1 MQNLNTNEILPYQTQ
16 FLKVYEAKGKSANSL
31 KCYRLDF
38 ECFNDFISEYKNLDF
53 NDTVVREFEDFLEK
67 KYASINS
74 RRRKLQ
80 TLRLFFDFLVEKKA
94 YPENPIK
101 KIASAPKS
109 LLPPSPTTYPE
120 IFMAQEALKKQ
131 KEATT
136 NDLQKLVILR
146 NAVMFTLIYEAGLSV
161 APLAKLKKDN
171 LYIGENEI
179 RVIVTPKKR
188 DPYSI
193 PVPLEYKNLFEDY
206 LELYEKVL
214 NETGKDID
222 DLFFFAN
229 AYKIIRGSLSP
240 RGIEDI
246 FHKFSKDLTEQIT
259 PKSLRQSCIVK
270 WLVEKQPEVT
280 IKEWLGL
287 APSYSMALYKKYI
300 EDQRNAE
307 KPEDQLDYKGIN
319 FSW

>member
-1 MQNLNTNEILPYQTQ
+1 MNNLNTNEILPYQNQ
-16 FLKVYEAKGKSANSL
+16 FLKAYEAKGKSANSL

-38 ECFNDFISEYKNLDF
+38 ECFNEFIANYKNVDF
-53 NDTVVREFEDFLEK
+53 NNTVVREFENFLEK
-67 KYASINS
+67 KYSSINS

-80 TLRLFFDFLVEKKA
+80 TLRLFFDYLVEKKA

-120 IFMAQEALKKQ
+120 IFMAQELLKKQ
-131 KEATT
+131 KNAAE
-136 NDLQKLVILR
+136 NDLQKLVTLR
-146 NAVMFTLIYEAGLSV
+146 NSVMFVLVYEAGLSV

-171 LYIGENEI
+171 LYIGDNEI
-179 RVIVTPKKR
+179 RVIVTPDKR
-188 DPYSI
+188 DLYSI
-193 PVPLEYKNLFEDY
+193 PVPVEYKELFNEY

-214 NETGKDID
+214 ADSGKDFD

-246 FHKFSKDLTEQIT
+246 FHKFSKELPEQIT

-270 WLVEKQPEVT
+270 WLAEKQPETT

-300 EDQRNAE
+300 DDQKTAE
-307 KPEDQLDYKGIN
+307 KPDDHLDYKGMVL
-319 FSW
+319 